1 LLWRWSRDE
10 SAAFLARMASGLLGL
25 LAVYALGWVGL
36 VTVTGMG
43 WGPALANGVVQ
54 FVPVDLAKVFVAAGA
69 TSLLVP
75 PRRSGEGPDH
85 ER

>member
-1 LLWRWSRDE
+1 MWRWSRGE
-10 SAAFLARMASGLLGL
+10 SAAFLARTASGLVGL

-43 WGPALANGVVQ
+43 WGPALAQGVVQ
-54 FVPVDLAKVFVAAGA
+54 FVPVDLAKGFVAAGA

-75 PRRSGEGPDH
+75 PRRSGEALNH